1 MMRTRRAHLWAAGLL
16 LLSGAILG
24 VAGATAQV
32 LPLSRDNVP
41 KPSNLAEYIRDEQA
55 AIILGKALFWDMQVG
70 GDNVQAC
77 ATCHFRAGADTRKKN
92 QVSPGLLRVEFGPD
106 EHGAPSAIPNPDHSF
121 DGQGPNETLGL
132 DDFPFRKLKDITNRE
147 SPIESDT
154 NNVVSSA
161 GVQYLIFGESGNPGP
176 DPDGFYVG
184 TGRRRG
190 NVRRVEPRNTPTM
203 INAVFNH
210 RNFWDMRANNL
221 FNGRNPFGA
230 SDPDAILYRADNP
243 QSPVPVR
250 VLIDNSSLASQAAGP
265 PTNTTEMSS
274 VGRTFPDVGRHLMR
288 ELGRRHRAERAAPP
302 ARAAPGAPARRPQRQ
317 RAGRA

>member
-1 MMRTRRAHLWAAGLL
+1 MMRTRRARLWAVGLL
-16 LLSGAILG
+16 LGSGAILG
-24 VAGATAQV
+24 AVAARAQV
-32 LPLSRDNVP
+32 PALSSVPVP
-41 KPSNLAEYIRDEQA
+41 KPSNLADYLRNEQA
-55 AIILGKALFWDMQVG
+55 AIVLGKALFWDMQVG

-77 ATCHFRAGADTRKKN
+77 ATCHFRAGADSRAKN

-106 EHGAPSAIPNPDHSF
+106 ENGAPSAIPKPDHNF
-121 DGQGPNETLGL
+121 DGQGPNETLTL
-132 DDFPFRKLKDITNRE
+132 EDFPFRKLQDITNRE

-154 NNVVSSA
+154 NNVTSSA
-161 GVQYLIFGESGNPGP
+161 GVHYLIFGESGNPGP

-210 RNFWDMRANNL
+210 RNFWDMRAKNL

-230 SDPDAILYRADNP
+230 SDPDAILYKADNP

-250 VLIDNSSLASQAAGP
+250 CSSTTRASP
-265 PTNTTEMSS
+265 
-274 VGRTFPDVGRHLMR
+274 R
-288 ELGRRHRAERAAPP
+288 
-302 ARAAPGAPARRPQRQ
+302 RRPGHR
-317 RAGRA
+317 RTPRRCRPSGAHSPTSAGDSCGSWGGATA

>member
-1 MMRTRRAHLWAAGLL
+1 
-16 LLSGAILG
+16 
-24 VAGATAQV
+24 
-32 LPLSRDNVP
+32 
-41 KPSNLAEYIRDEQA
+41 
-55 AIILGKALFWDMQVG
+55 MQVG

-77 ATCHFRAGADTRKKN
+77 ATCHFRAGADSRAKN

-106 EHGAPSAIPNPDHSF
+106 ENGAPSAIPKPDHNF
-121 DGQGPNETLGL
+121 DGQGPNETLSL
-132 DDFPFRKLKDITNRE
+132 EDFPFRKLQDITNRE

-154 NNVVSSA
+154 NNVTSSA
-161 GVQYLIFGESGNPGP
+161 GVHYLIFGESGNPGP

-210 RNFWDMRANNL
+210 RNFWDMRAKNL

-230 SDPDAILYRADNP
+230 SDPDAILYKADDAPKPGARAGAHRQLEPRLAGGRATDEHHGDVVRRAH
-243 QSPVPVR
+243 VPR
-250 VLIDNSSLASQAAGP
+250 RRPAPHAGAGAAP
-265 PTNTTEMSS
+265 P
-274 VGRTFPDVGRHLMR
+274 L
-288 ELGRRHRAERAAPP
+288 ERASPP
-302 ARAAPGAPARRPQRQ
+302 ARAAPGSPARRPQRQ